1 MIKYTSRFNFFILHA
16 RNLADFFVEDPTEY
30 LVPNET
36 MFAKVVE
43 KKPDD
48 QKVAMSSKLKDVATG
63 NSDHAVQLM
72 ETLLQDLDRIS
83 KTSPIVAMKVGS
95 VVSARVNEVSDFG
108 IDATTDKYGHQLNFS
123 MFTISSDREIFE
135 LSLW

>member
-1 MIKYTSRFNFFILHA
+1 MPLRFYSSIFLFILRA

-63 NSDHAVQLM
+63 NSDHAVLLM

-108 IDATTDKYGHQLNFS
+108 IDATTSRYGHQLNFS
-123 MFTISSDREIFE
+123 MSTMSSDLERY
-135 LSLW
+135 LS